1 MQEIDSS
8 TVNAWQRGDETATRA
23 LFDALYPYAVRMGAL
38 NGLSVDSARECAQ
51 DAFTHAYERRAQ
63 LRDTQAF
70 ALWFHR
76 ILTRRILDALKARH
90 RRRETPLDT
99 SDEALAEDWLRNAP
113 LQPDEAAQ
121 DAESRR
127 EVWRR
132 VQKLDPRARLGITL
146 RYYSDYSPREV
157 AEALGVSEGAARTLL
172 SRALAQ
178 LRKLSTTDTA
188 MNVSGA
194 AVLERRET
202 SHASINSY

>member
-38 NGLSVDSARECAQ
+38 NGLSMDGARECAQ

-90 RRRETPLDT
+90 RQRETPLDT
-99 SDEALAEDWLRNAP
+99 FDEALSADWLCAAP

-121 DAESRR
+121 DAELRR

-132 VQKLDPRARLGITL
+132 VQQLEPRARLGITL

-178 LRKLSTTDTA
+178 LRRQSATDIA
-188 MNVSGA
+188 ISDSGA
-194 AVLERRET
+194 DALERIGT
-202 SHASINSY
+202 SHASINS